1 MTEHLHTEFVEK
13 EQKRLQQERAEVEVE
28 LRHLREMMQAEVDVE
43 PDEGDAEIFE
53 REKNAVLIGVLDR
66 RYQDIEAALKSIDKG
81 SYGTCARCGN
91 AIEVERLEVKPDATL
106 CITCQGEVERL
117 AKRNRPSRQVQW

>member
-1 MTEHLHTEFVEK
+1 
-13 EQKRLQQERAEVEVE
+13 
-28 LRHLREMMQAEVDVE
+28 MMQAEVDVE